1 MRSNNLTRHLK
12 QHSKRDESNPL
23 TNISVTNNV
32 YKSTAS
38 TQRSE
43 EENQIKDE
51 NNLKLNETKGGL
63 KRKHDGTG
71 EEYEALKKCLF
82 KYKQEYEEK
91 ITLGENVY
99 MILGEGEVPEDSLP
113 REMKEALDIY
123 MKQAQELYYNNVELK
138 PWQKELLEY
147 MDHPTQ
153 RQIIWI
159 VGKSCGEGKSWFQK
173 YVKSI
178 YGTRKVVSGINL
190 RASTPNICH
199 VLSKQ
204 PLSTADIFLFNIGKA
219 KKKTDA
225 VNYEVL
231 EDLKDGDAFA
241 AKYNSQQLKI
251 RTPNV
256 VMVFS
261 NEGPDTNQLA
271 IDRWKLLYITDDNL
285 EVRQV
290 IKNGNSTCTT
300 KKKKKLDLT
309 EEEMQNLED
318 ELCLNLCWCGFH
330 VCNPKDEDNF
340 LLGIDT
346 AFLRSVNYDH
356 TVKEKF
362 RCEKCS
368 FYSADMKD
376 VNQHY
381 MEHHRDTHMF
391 PCWECDKKFK
401 TIEELKTHYAKQ
413 HFDKKTSRDYS
424 SFYA

>member
-1 MRSNNLTRHLK
+1 MGNHKQVLCKICYKTMRSDHLRGHMK
-12 QHSKRDESNPL
+12 IHEENGGSKRKYDEM
-23 TNISVTNNV
+23 
-32 YKSTAS
+32 
-38 TQRSE
+38 E
-43 EENQIKDE
+43 E
-51 NNLKLNETKGGL
+51 
-63 KRKHDGTG
+63 DG
-71 EEYEALKKCLF
+71 EALKKYLIE
-82 KYKQEYEEK
+82 KTNEYKAK
-91 ITLGENVY
+91 ITLGKEVY
-99 MILGEGEVPEDSLP
+99 LILGEGEVLEQALPE
-113 REMKEALDIY
+113 EMKDALDIY
-123 MKQAQELYYNNVELK
+123 IKQAPEVNQSNVELK
-138 PWQKELLEY
+138 PWQKDLLEY
-147 MDHPTQ
+147 MNHPTQ

-190 RASTPNICH
+190 RANTASICH

-219 KKKTDA
+219 KTKTDA

-261 NEGPDTNQLA
+261 NERPDTNQLA
-271 IDRWKLLYITDDNL
+271 IDRWKLLFITDDNL
-285 EVRQV
+285 EERQV

-300 KKKKKLDLT
+300 KKKKKLNLT

-346 AFLRSVNYDH
+346 AYLRRVNYDH

-368 FYSADMKD
+368 FYSVNMKD

-381 MEHHRDTHMF
+381 MDHHRDNHMF
-391 PCWECDKKFK
+391 PCWECNKKFK
-401 TIEELKTHYAKQ
+401 TIVELKTHFAKL
-413 HFDKKTSRDYS
+413 HFNKNSNRDYS
-424 SFYA
+424 SFFT

>member
-1 MRSNNLTRHLK
+1 MK
-12 QHSKRDESNPL
+12 QHSKINESNPL
-23 TNISVTNNV
+23 TNISETNNV
-32 YKSTAS
+32 YKSTVL

-43 EENQIKDE
+43 EEIEIKDE
-51 NNLKLNETKGGL
+51 NNLKLNETRGGS
-63 KRKHDGTG
+63 KRKHDGTA
-71 EEYEALKKCLF
+71 EEYEALKKYLIE
-82 KYKQEYEEK
+82 KTNEYKAK

-99 MILGEGEVPEDSLP
+99 LILGEGEVPEDSLP

-123 MKQAQELYYNNVELK
+123 KKQAQELYHNNVELK

-178 YGTRKVVSGINL
+178 YGARKVVSGINL

-391 PCWECDKKFK
+391 PCWECNKKFK

-413 HFDKKTSRDYS
+413 HFDKKTTRDYS

>member
-1 MRSNNLTRHLK
+1 MK

-71 EEYEALKKCLF
+71 EEYEALKKCLI

-113 REMKEALDIY
+113 KEMKEALDIY

-401 TIEELKTHYAKQ
+401 TIEELKTHFAKQ
-413 HFDKKTSRDYS
+413 HFDKKTTRDYS

>member
-1 MRSNNLTRHLK
+1 MGNHKQVLCKICYKTMRSDHLRGHMK
-12 QHSKRDESNPL
+12 IHEENGGSKRKYDEM
-23 TNISVTNNV
+23 
-32 YKSTAS
+32 
-38 TQRSE
+38 E
-43 EENQIKDE
+43 E
-51 NNLKLNETKGGL
+51 
-63 KRKHDGTG
+63 DG
-71 EEYEALKKCLF
+71 EALKKYLIE
-82 KYKQEYEEK
+82 KTNEYKAK
-91 ITLGENVY
+91 ITLGKEVY
-99 MILGEGEVPEDSLP
+99 LILGEGEVLEQALPE
-113 REMKEALDIY
+113 EMKDALDIY
-123 MKQAQELYYNNVELK
+123 IKQAPEVNQSNVELK
-138 PWQKELLEY
+138 PWQKDLLEY
-147 MDHPTQ
+147 MNHPTQ

-173 YVKSI
+173 YVKSV

-190 RASTPNICH
+190 RANTASICH

-261 NEGPDTNQLA
+261 NERPNTDQLA
-271 IDRWKLLYITDDNL
+271 LDRWKLLYITDDNL
-285 EVRQV
+285 EEIQV

-300 KKKKKLDLT
+300 KKKKKLNLT

-346 AFLRSVNYDH
+346 AYLRRVNYDH

-368 FYSADMKD
+368 FYSVNMKD

-381 MEHHRDTHMF
+381 MDHHRDNHMF
-391 PCWECDKKFK
+391 PCWECNKKFK
-401 TIEELKTHYAKQ
+401 TIVELKTHFAKL
-413 HFDKKTSRDYS
+413 HFNKNSNRDYS
-424 SFYA
+424 SFFT

>member
-1 MRSNNLTRHLK
+1 MRSDHLRGHMK
-12 QHSKRDESNPL
+12 VHEENGGSKRKYDEM
-23 TNISVTNNV
+23 
-32 YKSTAS
+32 
-38 TQRSE
+38 E
-43 EENQIKDE
+43 E
-51 NNLKLNETKGGL
+51 
-63 KRKHDGTG
+63 DG
-71 EEYEALKKCLF
+71 EALKKYLIE
-82 KYKQEYEEK
+82 KTNEYKAK
-91 ITLGENVY
+91 ITLGKEVY
-99 MILGEGEVPEDSLP
+99 LILGEGEVLEQALPE
-113 REMKEALDIY
+113 EMKDALDIY
-123 MKQAQELYYNNVELK
+123 IKQAPEVNQSNVELK
-138 PWQKELLEY
+138 PWQKDLLEY
-147 MDHPTQ
+147 MNHPTQ

-173 YVKSI
+173 YVKSV

-190 RASTPNICH
+190 RANTASICH

-219 KKKTDA
+219 KTKTDA

-241 AKYNSQQLKI
+241 AKYHSQQLKI

-261 NEGPDTNQLA
+261 NERPNTDQLA
-271 IDRWKLLYITDDNL
+271 LDRWKLFYITDDNI
-285 EVRQV
+285 EARQV
-290 IKNGNSTCTT
+290 LKNGNSTCTT
-300 KKKKKLDLT
+300 KKKKKLNLT
-309 EEEMQNLED
+309 EEQMQNLED

-401 TIEELKTHYAKQ
+401 TIEELKTHFAKQ
-413 HFDKKTSRDYS
+413 HFGKKTTRDYS

>member
-1 MRSNNLTRHLK
+1 MGNHKQVLCKICYKTMRSDHLRGHMK
-12 QHSKRDESNPL
+12 VHEENGGSKRKYDEM
-23 TNISVTNNV
+23 
-32 YKSTAS
+32 
-38 TQRSE
+38 E
-43 EENQIKDE
+43 E
-51 NNLKLNETKGGL
+51 
-63 KRKHDGTG
+63 DG
-71 EEYEALKKCLF
+71 EALKKYLIE
-82 KYKQEYEEK
+82 KTNEYKAK
-91 ITLGENVY
+91 ITLGKEVY
-99 MILGEGEVPEDSLP
+99 LILGEGEVLEQALPE
-113 REMKEALDIY
+113 EMKDALDIY
-123 MKQAQELYYNNVELK
+123 IKQAPEVNQSNVELK
-138 PWQKELLEY
+138 PWQKDLLEY
-147 MDHPTQ
+147 MNHPTQ

-173 YVKSI
+173 YVKSV

-190 RASTPNICH
+190 RANTASICH

-219 KKKTDA
+219 KTKTDA

-261 NEGPDTNQLA
+261 NERPDTNQLA
-271 IDRWKLLYITDDNL
+271 IDRWKLLFITDDNL
-285 EVRQV
+285 EERQV

-300 KKKKKLDLT
+300 KKKKKLNIT

-346 AFLRSVNYDH
+346 AYLRRVNYDH

-368 FYSADMKD
+368 FYSVNMKD

-381 MEHHRDTHMF
+381 MDHHRDNHMF
-391 PCWECDKKFK
+391 PCWECNKKFK
-401 TIEELKTHYAKQ
+401 TIVELKTHFAKL
-413 HFDKKTSRDYS
+413 HFNKNSNRDYS
-424 SFYA
+424 SFFT

>member
-1 MRSNNLTRHLK
+1 MGNNKQVLCKICYKTMRSDHLRGHMK
-12 QHSKRDESNPL
+12 VHEENGGSKRKYDEM
-23 TNISVTNNV
+23 
-32 YKSTAS
+32 
-38 TQRSE
+38 E
-43 EENQIKDE
+43 E
-51 NNLKLNETKGGL
+51 
-63 KRKHDGTG
+63 DG
-71 EEYEALKKCLF
+71 EALKKYLIE
-82 KYKQEYEEK
+82 KTNEYKAK
-91 ITLGENVY
+91 ITLGKEVY
-99 MILGEGEVPEDSLP
+99 LILGEGEVLEQALPE
-113 REMKEALDIY
+113 EMKDALDIY
-123 MKQAQELYYNNVELK
+123 IKQAPEVNQSNVELK
-138 PWQKELLEY
+138 PWQKDLLEY
-147 MDHPTQ
+147 MNHPTQ

-173 YVKSI
+173 YVKSV

-190 RASTPNICH
+190 RANTASICH

-219 KKKTDA
+219 KTKTDA

-413 HFDKKTSRDYS
+413 HFDKKTTRDYS

>member
-1 MRSNNLTRHLK
+1 MGKNKQVLCKICYKTMRSDHLRGHMK
-12 QHSKRDESNPL
+12 VHEENGGSKRKYDEM
-23 TNISVTNNV
+23 
-32 YKSTAS
+32 
-38 TQRSE
+38 E
-43 EENQIKDE
+43 E
-51 NNLKLNETKGGL
+51 
-63 KRKHDGTG
+63 DG
-71 EEYEALKKCLF
+71 EALKKYLIE
-82 KYKQEYEEK
+82 KTNEYKAK
-91 ITLGENVY
+91 ITLGKEVY
-99 MILGEGEVPEDSLP
+99 LILGEGEVLEQALPE
-113 REMKEALDIY
+113 EMKDALDIY
-123 MKQAQELYYNNVELK
+123 IKQAPEVNQSNVELK
-138 PWQKELLEY
+138 PWQKDLLEY
-147 MDHPTQ
+147 MNHPTQ

-173 YVKSI
+173 YVKSM

-190 RASTPNICH
+190 RAKTPSICH

-261 NEGPDTNQLA
+261 NERPNTDQLA
-271 IDRWKLLYITDDNL
+271 LDRWKLLYITDDNL
-285 EVRQV
+285 EEIQV

-300 KKKKKLDLT
+300 KKKKKLNLT
-309 EEEMQNLED
+309 EEQMQNLED

-346 AFLRSVNYDH
+346 AYLRSVNYDH

-401 TIEELKTHYAKQ
+401 TIEELKTHFAKQ
-413 HFDKKTSRDYS
+413 HFDKKTTRDYS

>member
-1 MRSNNLTRHLK
+1 MK

-32 YKSTAS
+32 YKSTVS

-138 PWQKELLEY
+138 PWQTELLEY

-219 KKKTDA
+219 KKKTDD

>member
-1 MRSNNLTRHLK
+1 MK

-32 YKSTAS
+32 YKSTVS

-71 EEYEALKKCLF
+71 EEYEALKKCLI

-113 REMKEALDIY
+113 KEMKEALDIY

-368 FYSADMKD
+368 FYSANMKD

-413 HFDKKTSRDYS
+413 HFDKKTTRDYS

>member
-1 MRSNNLTRHLK
+1 MGNHKQVLCKICYKTMRSDHLRGHMK
-12 QHSKRDESNPL
+12 IHEENGGSKRKYDEM
-23 TNISVTNNV
+23 
-32 YKSTAS
+32 
-38 TQRSE
+38 E
-43 EENQIKDE
+43 E
-51 NNLKLNETKGGL
+51 
-63 KRKHDGTG
+63 DG
-71 EEYEALKKCLF
+71 EALKKYLIE
-82 KYKQEYEEK
+82 KTNEYKAK
-91 ITLGENVY
+91 ITLGKEVY
-99 MILGEGEVPEDSLP
+99 LILGEGEVLEQALPE
-113 REMKEALDIY
+113 EMKDALDIY
-123 MKQAQELYYNNVELK
+123 IKQAPEVNQSNVELK
-138 PWQKELLEY
+138 PWQKDLLEY
-147 MDHPTQ
+147 MNHPTQ

-173 YVKSI
+173 YVKSV

-190 RASTPNICH
+190 RSNTASICH

-219 KKKTDA
+219 KTKTDA

-261 NEGPDTNQLA
+261 NERPDTNQLA

-285 EVRQV
+285 EEKKV
-290 IKNGNSTCTT
+290 IKNGNGTCTT
-300 KKKKKLDLT
+300 EKKNKSKLS
-309 EEEMQNLED
+309 EQQMQNLED

-346 AFLRSVNYDH
+346 AYLRSVNYDH

-368 FYSADMKD
+368 FYSVNMKD

-381 MEHHRDTHMF
+381 MDHHRDNHMF
-391 PCWECDKKFK
+391 PCWECNKKFK
-401 TIEELKTHYAKQ
+401 TIVELKTHFAKL
-413 HFDKKTSRDYS
+413 HFNKNSNRDYS
-424 SFYA
+424 SFFT

>member
-1 MRSNNLTRHLK
+1 MGNHKQVLCKICYKTMRSDHLRGHMK
-12 QHSKRDESNPL
+12 IHEENGGSKRKYDEM
-23 TNISVTNNV
+23 
-32 YKSTAS
+32 
-38 TQRSE
+38 E
-43 EENQIKDE
+43 E
-51 NNLKLNETKGGL
+51 
-63 KRKHDGTG
+63 DG
-71 EEYEALKKCLF
+71 EALKKYLIE
-82 KYKQEYEEK
+82 KTNEYKAK
-91 ITLGENVY
+91 ITLGKEVY
-99 MILGEGEVPEDSLP
+99 LILGEGEVLEQALPE
-113 REMKEALDIY
+113 EMKDALDIY
-123 MKQAQELYYNNVELK
+123 IKQAPEVNQSNVELK
-138 PWQKELLEY
+138 PWQKDLLEY
-147 MDHPTQ
+147 MNHPTQ

-173 YVKSI
+173 YVKSV

-190 RASTPNICH
+190 RANTASICH

-219 KKKTDA
+219 KTKTDA

-261 NEGPDTNQLA
+261 NERPDTNQLA
-271 IDRWKLLYITDDNL
+271 IDRWKLLFITDDNL
-285 EVRQV
+285 EERQV

-300 KKKKKLDLT
+300 KKKKKLNIT

-346 AFLRSVNYDH
+346 AYLRRVNYDH

-368 FYSADMKD
+368 FYSVNMKD

-381 MEHHRDTHMF
+381 MDHHRDNHMF
-391 PCWECDKKFK
+391 PCWECNKKFK
-401 TIEELKTHYAKQ
+401 TIVELKTHFAKL
-413 HFDKKTSRDYS
+413 HFNKNSNRDYS
-424 SFYA
+424 SFFT

>member
-1 MRSNNLTRHLK
+1 MGNNKQVLCKICYKTMRSDHLRGHMK
-12 QHSKRDESNPL
+12 VHEENGGSKRKYDEM
-23 TNISVTNNV
+23 
-32 YKSTAS
+32 
-38 TQRSE
+38 E
-43 EENQIKDE
+43 ED
-51 NNLKLNETKGGL
+51 GG
-63 KRKHDGTG
+63 
-71 EEYEALKKCLF
+71 ALKKYLIE
-82 KYKQEYEEK
+82 KTNEYKAK
-91 ITLGENVY
+91 ITLGKEVY
-99 MILGEGEVPEDSLP
+99 LILGEGEVLEQALPE
-113 REMKEALDIY
+113 EMKDALDIY
-123 MKQAQELYYNNVELK
+123 IKQAPEVNQSNVELK
-138 PWQKELLEY
+138 PWQKDLLEY
-147 MDHPTQ
+147 MNHPTQ

-173 YVKSI
+173 YVKSV

-190 RASTPNICH
+190 RANTASICH

-219 KKKTDA
+219 KTKTDA

-256 VMVFS
+256 VIVFS
-261 NEGPDTNQLA
+261 NERPNTDQLA
-271 IDRWKLLYITDDNL
+271 LDRWKLLYITDDNI
-285 EVRQV
+285 EARQV

-300 KKKKKLDLT
+300 KKKKKLNIT

-318 ELCLNLCWCGFH
+318 ELCMNLCWCGFH

-413 HFDKKTSRDYS
+413 HFGKKTTRDYS

>member
-1 MRSNNLTRHLK
+1 MGNHKQVLCKICYKTMRSDHLRGHMK
-12 QHSKRDESNPL
+12 IHEENGGSKRKYDEM
-23 TNISVTNNV
+23 
-32 YKSTAS
+32 
-38 TQRSE
+38 E
-43 EENQIKDE
+43 E
-51 NNLKLNETKGGL
+51 
-63 KRKHDGTG
+63 DG
-71 EEYEALKKCLF
+71 EALKKYLIE
-82 KYKQEYEEK
+82 KTNEYKAK
-91 ITLGENVY
+91 ITLGKEVY
-99 MILGEGEVPEDSLP
+99 LILGEGEVLEQALPE
-113 REMKEALDIY
+113 EMKDALDIY
-123 MKQAQELYYNNVELK
+123 IKQAPEVNQSNVELK
-138 PWQKELLEY
+138 PWQKDLLEY
-147 MDHPTQ
+147 MNHPTQ

-173 YVKSI
+173 YVKSV

-190 RASTPNICH
+190 RANTASICH

-219 KKKTDA
+219 KTKTDA

-261 NEGPDTNQLA
+261 NERPNTDQLA
-271 IDRWKLLYITDDNL
+271 IDRWKLLYITDDNI
-285 EVRQV
+285 EEIQV

-300 KKKKKLDLT
+300 KKKKKLNIT

-346 AFLRSVNYDH
+346 AYLRRVNYDH

-368 FYSADMKD
+368 FYSVNMKD
-376 VNQHY
+376 VNQQY
-381 MEHHRDTHMF
+381 MDHHRDNHMF
-391 PCWECDKKFK
+391 PCWECNKKFK
-401 TIEELKTHYAKQ
+401 TIVELKTHFAKL
-413 HFDKKTSRDYS
+413 HFNKNSNRDDS
-424 SFYA
+424 SFFT

>member
-1 MRSNNLTRHLK
+1 MK

-32 YKSTAS
+32 YKSTVS

-71 EEYEALKKCLF
+71 EEYEALKKCLI

-99 MILGEGEVPEDSLP
+99 MILGEGEVPEDYLP
-113 REMKEALDIY
+113 KEMKEALDIY

-178 YGTRKVVSGINL
+178 YGARKVVSGINL

-413 HFDKKTSRDYS
+413 HFGKKTTRDYS

>member
-1 MRSNNLTRHLK
+1 MK

-38 TQRSE
+38 THRSE

-71 EEYEALKKCLF
+71 EEYEALKKCLI

-99 MILGEGEVPEDSLP
+99 MILGEGEGSEDSLP
-113 REMKEALDIY
+113 KEMKEALDIY
-123 MKQAQELYYNNVELK
+123 KKQAQELYHNNVELK

-178 YGTRKVVSGINL
+178 YGARKVVSGINL

-391 PCWECDKKFK
+391 PCWECNKKFK

-413 HFDKKTSRDYS
+413 HFGKKTTRDYS

>member
-1 MRSNNLTRHLK
+1 MGNHKQVLCKICYKTMRSDHLRGHMK
-12 QHSKRDESNPL
+12 IHEENGGSKRKYDEM
-23 TNISVTNNV
+23 
-32 YKSTAS
+32 
-38 TQRSE
+38 E
-43 EENQIKDE
+43 E
-51 NNLKLNETKGGL
+51 
-63 KRKHDGTG
+63 DG
-71 EEYEALKKCLF
+71 EALKKYLIE
-82 KYKQEYEEK
+82 KTNEYKAK
-91 ITLGENVY
+91 ITLGKEVY
-99 MILGEGEVPEDSLP
+99 LILGEGEVLEQALPE
-113 REMKEALDIY
+113 EMKDALDIY
-123 MKQAQELYYNNVELK
+123 IKQAPEVNQSNVELK
-138 PWQKELLEY
+138 PWQKDLLEY
-147 MDHPTQ
+147 MNHPTQ

-173 YVKSI
+173 YVKSV

-190 RASTPNICH
+190 RANTASICH

-219 KKKTDA
+219 KTKTDA

-261 NEGPDTNQLA
+261 NERPNTDQLA
-271 IDRWKLLYITDDNL
+271 LDRWKLLYITDDNI
-285 EVRQV
+285 EEIQV

-300 KKKKKLDLT
+300 KKKKKLNLT

-413 HFDKKTSRDYS
+413 HFGKKTTRDYS

>member
-1 MRSNNLTRHLK
+1 MRSDVLTRHMK
-12 QHSKRDESNPL
+12 QHSKINESNPL
-23 TNISVTNNV
+23 TNISETNNV
-32 YKSTAS
+32 YKSTVL

-43 EENQIKDE
+43 EEIEIKDE
-51 NNLKLNETKGGL
+51 NNLKLNETRGGS
-63 KRKHDGTG
+63 KRKHDGTA
-71 EEYEALKKCLF
+71 EEYEALKKYLIE
-82 KYKQEYEEK
+82 KTNEYKAK

-99 MILGEGEVPEDSLP
+99 LILGEGEVPEDSLP

-178 YGTRKVVSGINL
+178 YGARKVVSGINL

-368 FYSADMKD
+368 FYSANMKD

-391 PCWECDKKFK
+391 PCWECNKKFK

>member
-1 MRSNNLTRHLK
+1 MGNNKQVLCKICYKTMRSDHLRGHMK
-12 QHSKRDESNPL
+12 VHEENGGSKRKYDEM
-23 TNISVTNNV
+23 
-32 YKSTAS
+32 
-38 TQRSE
+38 E
-43 EENQIKDE
+43 E
-51 NNLKLNETKGGL
+51 
-63 KRKHDGTG
+63 DG
-71 EEYEALKKCLF
+71 EALKKYLIE
-82 KYKQEYEEK
+82 KTNEYKAK
-91 ITLGENVY
+91 ITLGKEVY
-99 MILGEGEVPEDSLP
+99 LILGEGEVLEQALPE
-113 REMKEALDIY
+113 EMKDALDIY
-123 MKQAQELYYNNVELK
+123 IKQAPEVNQSNVELK
-138 PWQKELLEY
+138 PWQKDLLEY
-147 MDHPTQ
+147 MNHPTQ

-173 YVKSI
+173 YVKSV

-190 RASTPNICH
+190 RANTASICH

-219 KKKTDA
+219 KTKTDA

-261 NEGPDTNQLA
+261 NERPDTNQLA

-285 EVRQV
+285 EERQV

-346 AFLRSVNYDH
+346 AYLRSVNYDH

-368 FYSADMKD
+368 FYSVNMKD

-381 MEHHRDTHMF
+381 MDHHRDNHMF
-391 PCWECDKKFK
+391 PCWECNKKFK
-401 TIEELKTHYAKQ
+401 TIVELKTHFAKL
-413 HFDKKTSRDYS
+413 HFNKNSNRDYS
-424 SFYA
+424 SFFT

>member
-1 MRSNNLTRHLK
+1 MTGNKKVLCKVCYKEMRSDILTRHMK
-12 QHSKRDESNPL
+12 VHE
-23 TNISVTNNV
+23 TNSG
-32 YKSTAS
+32 S
-38 TQRSE
+38 
-43 EENQIKDE
+43 
-51 NNLKLNETKGGL
+51 
-63 KRKHDGTG
+63 KRKHYEM
-71 EEYEALKKCLF
+71 EEEDAEALKKYLIKCNN
-82 KYKQEYEEK
+82 EYEEK
-91 ITLGENVY
+91 ITLGKTVY
-99 MILGEGEVPEDSLP
+99 QFLGQGVCSEHALPE
-113 REMKEALDIY
+113 EMKNALDIY
-123 MKQAQELYYNNVELK
+123 MKQVQEVNHNNVELK

-147 MDHPTQ
+147 INNPTQ
-153 RQIIWI
+153 RQIIWV
-159 VGKSCGEGKSWFQK
+159 VGQSCGEGKSWFQK
-173 YVKSI
+173 YVKSL
-178 YGTRKVVSGINL
+178 YGTRKVISGINL
-190 RASTPNICH
+190 RANTASICH

-219 KKKTDA
+219 KTKTDA

-261 NEGPDTNQLA
+261 NERPNTDQLA
-271 IDRWKLLYITDDNL
+271 LDRWKLLYITDDNL
-285 EVRQV
+285 EEIQV

-300 KKKKKLDLT
+300 KKKKKLNLT

-413 HFDKKTSRDYS
+413 HFGKKTTRDYS

>member
-1 MRSNNLTRHLK
+1 MK

-71 EEYEALKKCLF
+71 EEYEALKKCLI

-99 MILGEGEVPEDSLP
+99 MILGEGEGSEDSLP
-113 REMKEALDIY
+113 KEMKEALDIY
-123 MKQAQELYYNNVELK
+123 MKQAQELHHNNVELK

-190 RASTPNICH
+190 RAKTPSICH

-261 NEGPDTNQLA
+261 NERPNTDQLA
-271 IDRWKLLYITDDNL
+271 LDRWKLLYITDDNL
-285 EVRQV
+285 EERQV

-300 KKKKKLDLT
+300 KKKRKLNLT

-391 PCWECDKKFK
+391 PCWECNKKFK

-413 HFDKKTSRDYS
+413 HFDKKTTRDYS

>member
-1 MRSNNLTRHLK
+1 MGNHKQVLCKICYKTMRSDHLRGHMK
-12 QHSKRDESNPL
+12 IHEENGGSKRKYDEM
-23 TNISVTNNV
+23 
-32 YKSTAS
+32 
-38 TQRSE
+38 E
-43 EENQIKDE
+43 E
-51 NNLKLNETKGGL
+51 
-63 KRKHDGTG
+63 DG
-71 EEYEALKKCLF
+71 EALKKYLIE
-82 KYKQEYEEK
+82 KTNEYKAK
-91 ITLGENVY
+91 ITLGKEVY
-99 MILGEGEVPEDSLP
+99 LILGEGEVLEQALPE
-113 REMKEALDIY
+113 EMKDALDIY
-123 MKQAQELYYNNVELK
+123 IKQAPEVNQSNVELK
-138 PWQKELLEY
+138 PWQKDLLEY
-147 MDHPTQ
+147 MNHPTQ

-173 YVKSI
+173 YVKSV

-190 RASTPNICH
+190 RANTASICH

-219 KKKTDA
+219 KTKTDA

-261 NEGPDTNQLA
+261 NERPDTNQLA
-271 IDRWKLLYITDDNL
+271 IDRWKLLFITDDNL
-285 EVRQV
+285 EERQV

-300 KKKKKLDLT
+300 KKKKKLNIT

-346 AFLRSVNYDH
+346 AYLRRVNYDH

-368 FYSADMKD
+368 FYSVDMKD

-413 HFDKKTSRDYS
+413 HFGKKTTRDYS

>member
-1 MRSNNLTRHLK
+1 MGNNKQVLCKICYKTMRSDHLRGHMK
-12 QHSKRDESNPL
+12 VHEENGGSKRKYDEM
-23 TNISVTNNV
+23 
-32 YKSTAS
+32 
-38 TQRSE
+38 E
-43 EENQIKDE
+43 ED
-51 NNLKLNETKGGL
+51 GG
-63 KRKHDGTG
+63 
-71 EEYEALKKCLF
+71 ALKKYLIE
-82 KYKQEYEEK
+82 KTNEYKAK
-91 ITLGENVY
+91 ITLGKEVY
-99 MILGEGEVPEDSLP
+99 LILGEGEVLEQALPE
-113 REMKEALDIY
+113 EMKDALDIY
-123 MKQAQELYYNNVELK
+123 IKQAPEVNQSNVELK
-138 PWQKELLEY
+138 PWQKDLLEY
-147 MDHPTQ
+147 MNHPTQ

-173 YVKSI
+173 YVKSV

-190 RASTPNICH
+190 RANTASICH

-300 KKKKKLDLT
+300 KKKKKLNIT

-318 ELCLNLCWCGFH
+318 ELCMNLCWCGFH

-346 AFLRSVNYDH
+346 AYLRSVNYDH

-368 FYSADMKD
+368 FYSVNMKD

-381 MEHHRDTHMF
+381 MDHHRDNHMF
-391 PCWECDKKFK
+391 PCWECNKKFK
-401 TIEELKTHYAKQ
+401 TIVELKTHFAKL
-413 HFDKKTSRDYS
+413 HFNKNSNRDYS
-424 SFYA
+424 SFFT

>member
-1 MRSNNLTRHLK
+1 MGNHKQVLCKICYKTMRSDHLRGHMK
-12 QHSKRDESNPL
+12 IHEENGGSKRKYDEM
-23 TNISVTNNV
+23 
-32 YKSTAS
+32 
-38 TQRSE
+38 E
-43 EENQIKDE
+43 E
-51 NNLKLNETKGGL
+51 
-63 KRKHDGTG
+63 DG
-71 EEYEALKKCLF
+71 EALKKYLIE
-82 KYKQEYEEK
+82 KTNEYKAK
-91 ITLGENVY
+91 ITLGKEVY
-99 MILGEGEVPEDSLP
+99 LILGEGEVLEQALPE
-113 REMKEALDIY
+113 EMKDALDIY
-123 MKQAQELYYNNVELK
+123 IKQAPEVNQSNVELK
-138 PWQKELLEY
+138 PWQKDLLEY
-147 MDHPTQ
+147 MNHPTQ

-173 YVKSI
+173 YVKSV

-190 RASTPNICH
+190 RANTASICH

-219 KKKTDA
+219 KTKTDA

-261 NEGPDTNQLA
+261 NERPDTNQLA
-271 IDRWKLLYITDDNL
+271 IDRWKLLFITDDNL
-285 EVRQV
+285 EGRQV

-300 KKKKKLDLT
+300 KKKKKLNIT

-346 AFLRSVNYDH
+346 AYLRRVNYDH

-368 FYSADMKD
+368 FYSVNMKD

-381 MEHHRDTHMF
+381 MDHHRDNHMF
-391 PCWECDKKFK
+391 PCWECNKKFK
-401 TIEELKTHYAKQ
+401 TIVELKTHFAKL
-413 HFDKKTSRDYS
+413 HFNKNSNRDYS
-424 SFYA
+424 SFFT

>member
-1 MRSNNLTRHLK
+1 MGKNKQVLCKICYKTMRSDHLRGHMK
-12 QHSKRDESNPL
+12 VHEENGGSKRKYDEM
-23 TNISVTNNV
+23 
-32 YKSTAS
+32 
-38 TQRSE
+38 E
-43 EENQIKDE
+43 E
-51 NNLKLNETKGGL
+51 
-63 KRKHDGTG
+63 DG
-71 EEYEALKKCLF
+71 EALKKYLIE
-82 KYKQEYEEK
+82 KTNEYKAK
-91 ITLGENVY
+91 ITLGKEVY
-99 MILGEGEVPEDSLP
+99 LILGEGEVLEQALPE
-113 REMKEALDIY
+113 EMKDALDIY
-123 MKQAQELYYNNVELK
+123 IKQAPEVNQSNVELK
-138 PWQKELLEY
+138 PWQKDLLEY
-147 MDHPTQ
+147 MNHPTQ

-173 YVKSI
+173 YVKSV

-190 RASTPNICH
+190 RANTASICH

-219 KKKTDA
+219 KTKTDA

-261 NEGPDTNQLA
+261 NERPDTNQLA
-271 IDRWKLLYITDDNL
+271 IDRWKLLFITDDNL
-285 EVRQV
+285 EERQV

-300 KKKKKLDLT
+300 KKKKKLNIT

-346 AFLRSVNYDH
+346 AYLRRVNYDH

-368 FYSADMKD
+368 FYSVNMKD

-381 MEHHRDTHMF
+381 MDHHRDNHMF
-391 PCWECDKKFK
+391 PCWECNKKFK
-401 TIEELKTHYAKQ
+401 TIVELKTHFAKL
-413 HFDKKTSRDYS
+413 HFNKNSNRDYS
-424 SFYA
+424 SFFT

>member
-1 MRSNNLTRHLK
+1 MK

-51 NNLKLNETKGGL
+51 NNLKLNETRGGS
-63 KRKHDGTG
+63 KRKHDGTA
-71 EEYEALKKCLF
+71 EEYEALKKYLIE
-82 KYKQEYEEK
+82 KTNEYKAK

-99 MILGEGEVPEDSLP
+99 LILGEGEVPEDSLP

-138 PWQKELLEY
+138 PWQTELLEY

-300 KKKKKLDLT
+300 KKKKKLNIT

-318 ELCLNLCWCGFH
+318 ELCMNLCWCGFH

-346 AFLRSVNYDH
+346 AYLRSVNYDH

-368 FYSADMKD
+368 FYSVNMKD

-381 MEHHRDTHMF
+381 MDHHRDNHMF
-391 PCWECDKKFK
+391 PCWECNKKFK
-401 TIEELKTHYAKQ
+401 TIVELKTHFAKL
-413 HFDKKTSRDYS
+413 HFNKNSNRDYS
-424 SFYA
+424 SFFT

>member
-1 MRSNNLTRHLK
+1 MGNHKQVLCKICYKTMRSDHLRGHMK
-12 QHSKRDESNPL
+12 IHEENGGSKRKYDEM
-23 TNISVTNNV
+23 
-32 YKSTAS
+32 
-38 TQRSE
+38 E
-43 EENQIKDE
+43 E
-51 NNLKLNETKGGL
+51 
-63 KRKHDGTG
+63 DG
-71 EEYEALKKCLF
+71 EALKKYLIE
-82 KYKQEYEEK
+82 KTNEYKAK
-91 ITLGENVY
+91 ITLGKEVY
-99 MILGEGEVPEDSLP
+99 LILGEGEVLEQALPE
-113 REMKEALDIY
+113 EMKDALDIY
-123 MKQAQELYYNNVELK
+123 IKQAPEVNQSNVELK
-138 PWQKELLEY
+138 PWQKDLLEY
-147 MDHPTQ
+147 MNHPTQ

-173 YVKSI
+173 YVKSV

-190 RASTPNICH
+190 RANTASICH

-219 KKKTDA
+219 KTKTDA

-261 NEGPDTNQLA
+261 NERPDTNQLA
-271 IDRWKLLYITDDNL
+271 IDRWKLLFITDDNL
-285 EVRQV
+285 EERQV

-300 KKKKKLDLT
+300 KKKKKLNIT

-346 AFLRSVNYDH
+346 AYLRRVNYDH

-368 FYSADMKD
+368 FYSVNMKD

-381 MEHHRDTHMF
+381 MDHHRDNHMF
-391 PCWECDKKFK
+391 PCWECNKKFK
-401 TIEELKTHYAKQ
+401 TIVDLKTHFAKL
-413 HFDKKTSRDYS
+413 HFNKNSNRDDS
-424 SFYA
+424 SFFT

>member
-1 MRSNNLTRHLK
+1 L
-12 QHSKRDESNPL
+12 
-23 TNISVTNNV
+23 
-32 YKSTAS
+32 
-38 TQRSE
+38 
-43 EENQIKDE
+43 
-51 NNLKLNETKGGL
+51 
-63 KRKHDGTG
+63 
-71 EEYEALKKCLF
+71 
-82 KYKQEYEEK
+82 
-91 ITLGENVY
+91 
-99 MILGEGEVPEDSLP
+99 PE
-113 REMKEALDIY
+113 EMKDALDIY
-123 MKQAQELYYNNVELK
+123 IKQAPEVNQSNVELK
-138 PWQKELLEY
+138 PWQKDLLEY
-147 MDHPTQ
+147 MNHPTQ

-173 YVKSI
+173 YVKSV

-190 RASTPNICH
+190 RSNTASICH

-219 KKKTDA
+219 KTKTDA

-261 NEGPDTNQLA
+261 NERPDTNQLA

-285 EVRQV
+285 EERQV

-300 KKKKKLDLT
+300 KKKKKLNLT

-346 AFLRSVNYDH
+346 AYLRSVNYDH

-413 HFDKKTSRDYS
+413 HFGKKTTRDYS

>member
-1 MRSNNLTRHLK
+1 MRSDVLTRHMK
-12 QHSKRDESNPL
+12 QHSKINESNPL
-23 TNISVTNNV
+23 TNISETNNV
-32 YKSTAS
+32 YKSTVL

-43 EENQIKDE
+43 EEIEIKDE
-51 NNLKLNETKGGL
+51 NNLKLNETRGGS
-63 KRKHDGTG
+63 KRKHDGTA
-71 EEYEALKKCLF
+71 EEYEALKKYLIE
-82 KYKQEYEEK
+82 KTNEYKAK

-99 MILGEGEVPEDSLP
+99 LILGEGEVPEDSLP
-113 REMKEALDIY
+113 KEMKEALDIY

-178 YGTRKVVSGINL
+178 YGARKVVSGINL

-261 NEGPDTNQLA
+261 NERPNTDQLA
-271 IDRWKLLYITDDNL
+271 LDRWKLLYMIIL
-285 EVRQV
+285 KRY
-290 IKNGNSTCTT
+290 
-300 KKKKKLDLT
+300 KL
-309 EEEMQNLED
+309 
-318 ELCLNLCWCGFH
+318 
-330 VCNPKDEDNF
+330 
-340 LLGIDT
+340 
-346 AFLRSVNYDH
+346 
-356 TVKEKF
+356 
-362 RCEKCS
+362 
-368 FYSADMKD
+368 
-376 VNQHY
+376 
-381 MEHHRDTHMF
+381 
-391 PCWECDKKFK
+391 
-401 TIEELKTHYAKQ
+401 
-413 HFDKKTSRDYS
+413 
-424 SFYA
+424 

>member
-1 MRSNNLTRHLK
+1 MGNHKQVLCKICYKTMRSDHLRGHMK
-12 QHSKRDESNPL
+12 IHEENGGSKRKYDEM
-23 TNISVTNNV
+23 
-32 YKSTAS
+32 
-38 TQRSE
+38 E
-43 EENQIKDE
+43 E
-51 NNLKLNETKGGL
+51 
-63 KRKHDGTG
+63 DG
-71 EEYEALKKCLF
+71 EALKKYLIE
-82 KYKQEYEEK
+82 KTNEYKAK
-91 ITLGENVY
+91 ITLGKEVY
-99 MILGEGEVPEDSLP
+99 LILGEGEVLEQALPE
-113 REMKEALDIY
+113 EMKDALDIY
-123 MKQAQELYYNNVELK
+123 IKQAPEVNQSNVELK
-138 PWQKELLEY
+138 PWQKDLLEY
-147 MDHPTQ
+147 MNHPTQ

-173 YVKSI
+173 YVKSV

-190 RASTPNICH
+190 RANTASICH

-219 KKKTDA
+219 KTKTDA

-261 NEGPDTNQLA
+261 NERPNTDQLA
-271 IDRWKLLYITDDNL
+271 LDRWKLLYITDDNL
-285 EVRQV
+285 EEIQV

-300 KKKKKLDLT
+300 KKKKKLNLT

-413 HFDKKTSRDYS
+413 HFGKKTTRDYS

>member
-1 MRSNNLTRHLK
+1 MGNHKQVLCKICYKTMRSDHLRGHMK
-12 QHSKRDESNPL
+12 IHEENGGSKRKYDEM
-23 TNISVTNNV
+23 
-32 YKSTAS
+32 
-38 TQRSE
+38 E
-43 EENQIKDE
+43 E
-51 NNLKLNETKGGL
+51 
-63 KRKHDGTG
+63 DG
-71 EEYEALKKCLF
+71 EALKKYLIE
-82 KYKQEYEEK
+82 KTNEYKAK
-91 ITLGENVY
+91 ITLGKEVY
-99 MILGEGEVPEDSLP
+99 LILGEGEVLEQALPE
-113 REMKEALDIY
+113 EMKDALDIY
-123 MKQAQELYYNNVELK
+123 IKQAPEVNQSNVELK
-138 PWQKELLEY
+138 PWQKDLLEY
-147 MDHPTQ
+147 MNHPTQ

-173 YVKSI
+173 YVKSV

-190 RASTPNICH
+190 RANTASICH

-219 KKKTDA
+219 KTKTDA

-261 NEGPDTNQLA
+261 NERPDTNQLA
-271 IDRWKLLYITDDNL
+271 IDRWKLLFITDDNL
-285 EVRQV
+285 EERQV

-300 KKKKKLDLT
+300 KKKKKLNLT

-346 AFLRSVNYDH
+346 AYLRRVNYDH

-368 FYSADMKD
+368 FYSVNMKD

-381 MEHHRDTHMF
+381 MDHHRDNHMF
-391 PCWECDKKFK
+391 PCWECNKKFK
-401 TIEELKTHYAKQ
+401 TIVELKTHFAKL
-413 HFDKKTSRDYS
+413 HFNKNSNRDYS
-424 SFYA
+424 SFFT

>member
-1 MRSNNLTRHLK
+1 MKIHEENGG
-12 QHSKRDESNPL
+12 SKRKYDEM
-23 TNISVTNNV
+23 
-32 YKSTAS
+32 
-38 TQRSE
+38 E
-43 EENQIKDE
+43 E
-51 NNLKLNETKGGL
+51 
-63 KRKHDGTG
+63 DG
-71 EEYEALKKCLF
+71 EALKKYLIE
-82 KYKQEYEEK
+82 KTNEYKAK
-91 ITLGENVY
+91 ITLGKEVY
-99 MILGEGEVPEDSLP
+99 LILGEGEVLEQALPE
-113 REMKEALDIY
+113 EMKDALDIY
-123 MKQAQELYYNNVELK
+123 IKQAPEVNQSNVELK
-138 PWQKELLEY
+138 PWQKDLLEY
-147 MDHPTQ
+147 MNHPTQ

-173 YVKSI
+173 YVKSV

-190 RASTPNICH
+190 RANTASICH

-219 KKKTDA
+219 KTKTDA

-261 NEGPDTNQLA
+261 NERPNTDQLA
-271 IDRWKLLYITDDNL
+271 LDRWKLLYITDDNI
-285 EVRQV
+285 EEIQV

-300 KKKKKLDLT
+300 KKKKKLNIT
-309 EEEMQNLED
+309 EEEMQNHED

-413 HFDKKTSRDYS
+413 HFGKKTTRDYS

>member
-1 MRSNNLTRHLK
+1 MGNHKQVLCKICYKTMRSDHLRGHMK
-12 QHSKRDESNPL
+12 IHEENGGSKRKYDEM
-23 TNISVTNNV
+23 
-32 YKSTAS
+32 
-38 TQRSE
+38 E
-43 EENQIKDE
+43 E
-51 NNLKLNETKGGL
+51 
-63 KRKHDGTG
+63 DG
-71 EEYEALKKCLF
+71 EALKKYLIE
-82 KYKQEYEEK
+82 KTNEYKAK
-91 ITLGENVY
+91 ITLGKEVY
-99 MILGEGEVPEDSLP
+99 LILGEGEVLEQALPE
-113 REMKEALDIY
+113 EMKDALDIY
-123 MKQAQELYYNNVELK
+123 IKQAPEVNQSNVEFK
-138 PWQKELLEY
+138 PWQKDLLEY
-147 MDHPTQ
+147 MNHPTQ

-173 YVKSI
+173 YVKSV

-190 RASTPNICH
+190 RANTASICH

-219 KKKTDA
+219 KTKTDA

-261 NEGPDTNQLA
+261 NERPDTNQLA
-271 IDRWKLLYITDDNL
+271 IDRWKLLFITDDNL
-285 EVRQV
+285 EERQV

-300 KKKKKLDLT
+300 KKKKKLNIT

-346 AFLRSVNYDH
+346 AYLRRVNYDH

-401 TIEELKTHYAKQ
+401 TIEELKTHFAKQ
-413 HFDKKTSRDYS
+413 HFGKETTRDYS

>member
-1 MRSNNLTRHLK
+1 MK
-12 QHSKRDESNPL
+12 QHSKINESNPL
-23 TNISVTNNV
+23 TNISETNNV
-32 YKSTAS
+32 YKSTVS

-43 EENQIKDE
+43 EEIEIKDE
-51 NNLKLNETKGGL
+51 NNLKLNETRGGS
-63 KRKHDGTG
+63 KRKHDGTA
-71 EEYEALKKCLF
+71 EEYEALKKYLIE
-82 KYKQEYEEK
+82 KTNEYKAK

-99 MILGEGEVPEDSLP
+99 LILGEGEVPEDSLP

-123 MKQAQELYYNNVELK
+123 KKQAQELYHNNVELK

-413 HFDKKTSRDYS
+413 HFGKKTTRDYS